1 MEEVLGFV
9 NEKKKNNE
17 PITVKRTLKKV
28 NTVIKAEEI
37 VEAPTATGKVELPPG
52 PKVMTSVD
60 KKAEEAMVKQRIVNE
75 VPEDQMLFQNEVD
88 GVIFDQRGSLR
99 QAIK

>member
-17 PITVKRTLKKV
+17 QITVKRTLKKA

-52 PKVMTSVD
+52 P
-60 KKAEEAMVKQRIVNE
+60 
-75 VPEDQMLFQNEVD
+75 
-88 GVIFDQRGSLR
+88 
-99 QAIK
+99 